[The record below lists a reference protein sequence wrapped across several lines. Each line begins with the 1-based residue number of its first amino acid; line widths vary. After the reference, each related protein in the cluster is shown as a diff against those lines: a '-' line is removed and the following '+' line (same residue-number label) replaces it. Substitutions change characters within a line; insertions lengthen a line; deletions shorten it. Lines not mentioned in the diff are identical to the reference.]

1 MKDALSLCIYFFIG
15 VGMTTTL
22 CMLSHLVQEPLMIK
36 KEPMAFLPSLVL
48 GSILLSPDSD
58 FVGIE
63 PMSQTDPLS
72 LSSLTEAVTAEKQ
85 QS

>member
-1 MKDALSLCIYFFIG
+1 
-15 VGMTTTL
+15 
-22 CMLSHLVQEPLMIK
+22 MIK

-48 GSILLSPDSD
+48 GSILLSPDWN